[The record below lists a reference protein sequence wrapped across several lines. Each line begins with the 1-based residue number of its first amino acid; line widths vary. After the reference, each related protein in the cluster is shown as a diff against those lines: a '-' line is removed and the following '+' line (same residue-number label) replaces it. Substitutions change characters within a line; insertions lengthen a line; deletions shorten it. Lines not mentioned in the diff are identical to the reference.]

1 MTILHRKQVKRKF
14 HETWNSPKKD
24 SNTSEVLATIFL
36 QKTRLILFFI
46 FVICQLSFYIPPDQN
61 IETQE
66 I

>member
-1 MTILHRKQVKRKF
+1 MKF
-14 HETWNSPKKD
+14 TQKGFQHIWSFSD
-24 SNTSEVLATIFL
+24 HFFL

-46 FVICQLSFYIPPDQN
+46 FVICQLSSYILPDQN